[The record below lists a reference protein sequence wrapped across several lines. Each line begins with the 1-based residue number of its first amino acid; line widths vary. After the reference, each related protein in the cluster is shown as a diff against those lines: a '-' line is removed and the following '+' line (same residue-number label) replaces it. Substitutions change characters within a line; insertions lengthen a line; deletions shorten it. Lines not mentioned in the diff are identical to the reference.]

1 VTENKNKYLGRRI
14 KRNEDPRLLT
24 GQALFVDDVELP
36 GMLYAAFLR
45 SDYPHARINSID
57 TSEAKKHP
65 GVVAVFTP
73 VDMGAV
79 WKPGPLNVP
88 PPSGIPGVIFNQST
102 QVPMAKDKVCHQG
115 EAMAMVVAESRYV
128 AEDALADIVVDLEPL
143 DVVIDL
149 KIALEPG
156 ATIIHE
162 DLGTNLASHVKQENG
177 NYEEAAKQADV
188 VIKAHFVM
196 DRGTAAAMEN
206 RGYVASWD
214 PKNQVMTMWA
224 TTQGPIALR
233 NGLASIL
240 GLSEHQVRVIAPF
253 LGGGFG
259 PKILLYQPEEILV
272 SWASL
277 QLAKPIKW
285 IEDRQENFLATTQER
300 SQIHDAEI
308 ALTKEGKILGVKDVF
323 IHDTGAYN
331 SYALTIPLN
340 TQTHTTGPYK
350 VPNFYTEYKV
360 VFTNRIMVTPLR
372 GAGRTYGT
380 FVMERLMDLAAK
392 KLKMDPVELRR
403 MNLIQ
408 PNEFPYKTGIVGQD
422 FAKNILD
429 SGNYEATLN
438 KALEMIDYDHF
449 VKVEQPKLRA
459 EGKHIG
465 IGFAM
470 FTEGSGVGPY
480 EGARIT
486 VETTGK
492 VSVATG
498 VGTQGQG
505 HFTSFAQ
512 IVAEQLGVD
521 PRNIFVTTGDTD
533 IFHWGAGTFASRGA
547 TVAGS
552 AINAAAML
560 VRSKIMKMAS
570 KILET
575 PEEELELVDGVVRV
589 ADIPEKSISLGELAG
604 KANPS
609 RGAVEPGT
617 EPGLEATAY
626 YGPPYGATGAGTA
639 SMIVEIDPETMKL
652 KILRYVIAHDCG
664 TPLNELILDG
674 QVHGGIELGIGNS
687 WFEKLVV
694 DDNGQ
699 LQTATFQDYLIPRAT
714 DFPTLE
720 VAHLSTPSPLNPLGI
735 KGVGEAGAIPTPPAF
750 IQAVENAMQDFN
762 LEIHEA
768 PLSPNRLYQLVKEA
782 QAA

>member
-1 VTENKNKYLGRRI
+1 MAGKYLGQRL

-36 GMLYAAFLR
+36 GMLHAAFLR

-57 TSEAKKHP
+57 TSAAKAHP
-65 GVVAVFTP
+65 GVVAVYTP
-73 VDMGAV
+73 TDMGAV

-88 PPSGIPGVIFNQST
+88 PPSGIPGVTFNKRT
-102 QVPMAKDKVCHQG
+102 QVPMAKDYVHHQG
-115 EAMAMVVAESRYV
+115 EALAMVVAESRYV
-128 AEDALADIVVDLEPL
+128 AEDALADIIVDLEPL

-149 KIALEPG
+149 EQALEPG
-156 ATIIHE
+156 SPLVHE
-162 DLGTNLASHVKQENG
+162 DLDTNLASHVQQENG
-177 NYEEAAKQADV
+177 NYAEAAAKADV
-188 VIKAHFVM
+188 VIQARFIM
-196 DRGTAAAMEN
+196 DRGTAAALEN

-214 PKNQVMTMWA
+214 PKNQSMTMWA

-233 NGLASIL
+233 NGLATIL
-240 GLSEHQVRVIAPF
+240 GLSEHQIRVIAPF
-253 LGGGFG
+253 VGGGFG

-277 QLAKPIKW
+277 QLGKPVKW

-300 SQIHDAEI
+300 LQIHDSEI
-308 ALTKEGKILGVKDVF
+308 ALTKEGKIVGVKDAF
-323 IHDTGAYN
+323 LHDTGAYN

-350 VPNFYTEYKV
+350 VPNYYTEYTV
-360 VFTNRIMVTPLR
+360 VFTNRIMCTPLR

-392 KLKMDPVELRR
+392 KLGMDRLELRR
-403 MNLIQ
+403 KNLIQ
-408 PNEFPYKTGIVGQD
+408 PEDFPYKTGIVGQD

-429 SGNYEATLN
+429 SGNFPATLD
-438 KALEMIDYDHF
+438 KCLQMVDYEKF
-449 VKVEQPKLRA
+449 ITEEQPKLRKA
-459 EGKHIG
+459 GRHVG
-465 IGFAM
+465 IGVAM

-480 EGARIT
+480 EGARVT
-486 VETTGK
+486 VEASGK
-492 VSVATG
+492 VAVATG

-512 IVAEQLGVD
+512 IVAEQIGVD
-521 PRNIFVTTGDTD
+521 PQNIFVTTGDTEV
-533 IFHWGAGTFASRGA
+533 FHWGAGTFASRGA

-552 AINAAAML
+552 AINAAALL
-560 VRSKIMKMAS
+560 VRGKILKLAS

-575 PEEELELVDGVVRV
+575 PEEELELVDGTVRV
-589 ADIPEKSISLGELAG
+589 ADIPSMCISLGELAT

-609 RGAVEPGT
+609 RGAVEPGS

-626 YGPPYGATGAGTA
+626 YGPPYGATGGGTCA
-639 SMIVEIDPETMKL
+639 MIVEVDTDTFNV

-664 TPLNELILDG
+664 TVLNALILDG

-687 WFEKLVV
+687 FFEKLVV
-694 DDNGQ
+694 DKNGQ
-699 LQTATFQDYLIPRAT
+699 LQNGSFADYLIPRAT
-714 DFPTLE
+714 DMPTLE
-720 VAHLSTPSPLNPLGI
+720 VGHLSTPSPLNPLGI

-750 IQAVENAMQDFN
+750 IRAVEDALYD
-762 LEIHEA
+762 LDLTICEA
-768 PLSPNRLYQLVKEA
+768 PLSPNRLFELVQ
-782 QAA
+782 QAKNE